1 MYGYDL
7 KSNLSTEK
15 LGEIAVKIIILEDM
29 NPSAPDWI
37 LKFLNLF
44 DREELVDRFENDTDF
59 YNALKNAGFIYGIS
73 TSFLPQK
80 NMASLKLTKEELTKV
95 NLFHALIYQFFKVHK
110 DATDQEAI
118 QSILEFYT
126 VLEKGKT
133 GFFHK
138 FSLSHRPSHNLEN
151 ILSAR
156 LQEANALLKK
166 NSLSLLT
173 YALLFLDILAYKH
186 WLRDPKIIKDVY
198 RQLEE
203 GVLNYCF
210 FSLKSKQK
218 KSKYDKLLIEL
229 YESSSGYVLEGTA
242 DGSSEFLNKMPYLS
256 QAEAIEKKYILDMCC
271 LTIWEDFKL
280 DETEY
285 RYLLQIIDILELPEK
300 NLGES
305 LSELKNFSE
314 DYTEKIVLFD
324 YTSPVKQFYKHSAS
338 TVKLLIIR
346 NKDRLI
352 RELEESGE
360 LVVLL
365 GHSTLRDLSSEEK
378 TKVKRQLLDICKT
391 IPSLTIFL
399 LPGGSV
405 LMPLL
410 VKFIPR
416 LLPSAFQDNRI
427 NPPKKQG
434 FQ

>member
-7 KSNLSTEK
+7 KRRTSNQKLSF
-15 LGEIAVKIIILEDM
+15 IAVKIIILKDM

-37 LKFLNLF
+37 LKFFNLF
-44 DREELVDRFENDTDF
+44 DRKELVGRFENDKEF
-59 YNALKNAGFIYGIS
+59 YKALKKTGFIYGIS
-73 TSFLPQK
+73 ISFLPK
-80 NMASLKLTKEELTKV
+80 RSNDKLKLTKEEFTKV
-95 NLFHALIYQFFKVHK
+95 NLFHGLVYQFLKVHPE
-110 DATDQEAI
+110 ATDQEAI
-118 QSILEFYT
+118 QSILEFYRE
-126 VLEKGKT
+126 LEKRKT

-138 FSLSHRPSHNLEN
+138 FSLSHRPSQSLEN

-166 NSLSLLT
+166 KSLSLLT
-173 YALLFLDILAYKH
+173 YALLFLDVLAYKH
-186 WLRDPKIIKDVY
+186 WLREPKTIKDVY
-198 RQLEE
+198 QQLEE

-229 YESSSGYVLEGTA
+229 YESSSGYVLDENA
-242 DGSSEFLNKMPYLS
+242 DGSAEFLKNMHHLN
-256 QAEAIEKKYILDMCC
+256 QADTLEKKYILDMCC
-271 LTIWEDFKL
+271 LTIWEDFKM

-285 RYLLQIIDILELPEK
+285 RYLLQILDILELSEK
-300 NLGES
+300 ELDES
-305 LSELKNFSE
+305 LSELSSFSE
-314 DYTEKIVLFD
+314 NYTDKIVLFD
-324 YTSPVKQFYKHSAS
+324 YTSPIKQFYKQSSS

-346 NKDRLI
+346 NKDRLV

-365 GHSTLRDLSSEEK
+365 GQSTIRDLSADEK
-378 TKVKRQLLDICKT
+378 AKVKDQLLDICKT

-410 VKFIPR
+410 VKFIPK
-416 LLPSAFQDNRI
+416 LLPSAFQENRI
-427 NPPKKQG
+427 SPPKK
-434 FQ
+434 